1 MSEAKTWFEFAR
13 TDLRVAELAQKDGLH
28 NQACFHAHQAV
39 EKMLKGFLLSRGRR
53 VPRTHSLL
61 ELGKLAQELGF
72 PGELAAK
79 IRMLDGYYLPT
90 RYPDAL
96 PRLSD
101 LPSAVEAEEALSIA
115 TEVWRWLSTHPDW
128 SKDSGIK

>member
-1 MSEAKTWFEFAR
+1 MSEARTWFEFAR
-13 TDLRVAELAQKDGLH
+13 TDLRVAELAQKDELY

-39 EKMLKGFLLSRGRR
+39 EKMLKGFLLSRGKR

-61 ELGKLAQELGF
+61 ELGKLARELGF

-79 IRMLDGYYLPT
+79 IRILDGYYLPT

-101 LPSAVEAEEALSIA
+101 LPSAAEAEEALTLA
-115 TEVWRWLSTHPDW
+115 EEVWRWLLDRT
-128 SKDSGIK
+128 DSSRDLRAR

>member
-1 MSEAKTWFEFAR
+1 MNEAANWFEFAR
-13 TDLRVAELAQKDGLH
+13 TDLRVAELAQNDGLF

-39 EKMLKGFLLSRGRR
+39 EKMLKGFLLARGGR

-61 ELGKLAQELGF
+61 ELGKLARGHGFPQEL
-72 PGELAAK
+72 LQK
-79 IRMLDGYYLPT
+79 IRMLDAYYLPT

-101 LPSAVEAEEALSIA
+101 LPGAKEAEEALSA
-115 TEVWRWLSTHPDW
+115 AHMVWRWLF
-128 SKDSGIK
+128 SGGPREQGQRAE